1 MHHRTDPLWQS
12 SQWTT
17 CTTIV
22 FWNGARAH
30 SSTRLTSPPLRVT
43 SRAPTPCFKL
53 NGSKTTAW
61 LAKYY
66 YYRERLAEIWYS
78 FFLSPTGPL
87 LSPSPLPTCRHIP
100 PSQLYLTTDLSNIPS
115 TDHHT
120 LLSGTYFNLSS
131 GTSFLTL
138 KRVRVAW
145 FLKPTQL
152 LIRPFL
158 THHDFPISL

>member
-100 PSQLYLTTDLSNIPS
+100 PSQLYSLLTYLTFPAQTTTPS
-115 TDHHT
+115 FPEHT
-120 LLSGTYFNLSS
+120 STCRRVLPSSLLSAS
-131 GTSFLTL
+131 
-138 KRVRVAW
+138 V
-145 FLKPTQL
+145 
-152 LIRPFL
+152 
-158 THHDFPISL
+158 SLGS